1 MGKKDKKGAKINNA
15 EDEEVMGVE
24 EGGEL
29 RGAKGRSAGGGGAS
43 GRAGEGA
50 QSGGEEAKERW
61 REALRTKTRLSG
73 EGG

>member
-1 MGKKDKKGAKINNA
+1 LLGKKDKKGAKINNA

-50 QSGGEEAKERW
+50 QREGRRRRRGGQKR
-61 REALRTKTRLSG
+61 
-73 EGG
+73 

>member
-1 MGKKDKKGAKINNA
+1 M
-15 EDEEVMGVE
+15 E